1 LALPTLRR
9 RSRISLP
16 LHPGYAVR
24 QHASGGVTPIDFA
37 LSELQQSLRAA
48 IEKICARF
56 GDDYWLKRDRD
67 GNFPDEFHRAL
78 AADGWLGVCIPEA
91 YGGSGLGISEAAVM
105 MGTIAESG
113 AGFSGASAVHMN
125 IFGLNPVVVYGSDQQ
140 KRRML
145 PPIVAGKEKACFAV
159 TEPNAGLE
167 TAKLQTRAERRGDRY
182 VVNGAKIWI
191 TTAQIADK
199 MLILTR
205 TAPIEDGRKPTDGLT
220 LFFTALD
227 RRFVEVR
234 EIEKMGRKAVDSN
247 QVFIDGLEVPVE
259 DRIGEEGR
267 GFEYILDGFNPERIL
282 VAAEAIGLG
291 RAALRR
297 ATAYAKE
304 RTVFGRRIGKNQ
316 AIQHP
321 LAECWMEL
329 EAAELVAFKAAWQY
343 DHGMPCGP
351 AANAAKYLGAE
362 AGFKACQTAIMTHGG
377 YGYAKEYH
385 VERYFRESMIPR
397 IAPVTPHLILCFIA
411 ERVLGLPKS
420 Y

>member
-1 LALPTLRR
+1 
-9 RSRISLP
+9 
-16 LHPGYAVR
+16 V
-24 QHASGGVTPIDFA
+24 
-37 LSELQQSLRAA
+37 RAA

-56 GDDYWLKRDRD
+56 GDDYWLARDHD
-67 GNFPDEFHRAL
+67 GKFPEEFHRAL
-78 AADGWLGVCIPEA
+78 ASDGWLGVCIPEA
-91 YGGSGLGISEAAVM
+91 YGGSGLGITEAAVM
-105 MGTIAESG
+105 MQTIAASG

-125 IFGLNPVVVYGSDQQ
+125 IFGLNPVVVYGSDEQ

-145 PPIVAGKEKACFAV
+145 PPIIAGEEKACFAV

-182 VVNGAKIWI
+182 VITGAKIWI
-191 TTAQIADK
+191 TTAQVADK

-205 TAPIEDGRKPTDGLT
+205 SAPIESGRRPTDGLT

-282 VAAEAIGLG
+282 VGAEAVGLG

-297 ATAYAKE
+297 AAAYAKE
-304 RTVFGRRIGKNQ
+304 RTVFGRPIGQNQ

-329 EAAELVAFKAAWQY
+329 EAAELMAFKAAWQY
-343 DHGMPCGP
+343 DNGLPCSP
-351 AANAAKYLGAE
+351 TANAAKYLGAE

-411 ERVLGLPKS
+411 EKVLGLPKS